1 MEISKEL
8 YQELLY
14 IDYFNQCGK
23 SIDGLYG
30 FDVYVEK
37 DYDKAIKSILKTSW
51 SNIILEEQ
59 NNLTGYLFKNHREE
73 YNDKWNKQVI
83 INREEIIPPIILI
96 LEKKNIH
103 KEIIDDTKW
112 LLMSILM
119 YDYFSEFGFESEL
132 LNQVLNIWKSGHLPC
147 GYSGKYPNGKLR
159 VF

>member
-1 MEISKEL
+1 MAG
-8 YQELLY
+8 
-14 IDYFNQCGK
+14 FRNNV
-23 SIDGLYG
+23 SIKRHAQILYG

-83 INREEIIPPIILI
+83 INREKLIPPIILI

-132 LNQVLNIWKSGHLPC
+132 LNQILNIWKSGHLPC